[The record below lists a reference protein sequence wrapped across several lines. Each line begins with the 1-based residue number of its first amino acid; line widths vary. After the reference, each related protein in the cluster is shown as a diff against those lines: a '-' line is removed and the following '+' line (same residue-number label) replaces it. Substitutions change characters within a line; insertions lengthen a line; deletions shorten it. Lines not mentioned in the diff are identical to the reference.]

1 MEREEENITPE
12 QILKFEARESLFRVV
27 VSSQVTGFDRSGVQE
42 SRRTGESVF
51 QTERE
56 IVCCWPTMAELTEQ
70 ETPVIHGAETYESL
84 SSLLCNDQRDF
95 LIRNDGQ
102 KVWFLFLFLYSNC
115 GFVHSSR
122 KLHL

>member
-1 MEREEENITPE
+1 MEREEENVTPE

-27 VSSQVTGFDRSGVQE
+27 VSSKVTGFDKSGVQE
-42 SRRTGESVF
+42 SRRTRESVF

-84 SSLLCNDQRDF
+84 SSLLCNDQCDF

-102 KVWFLFLFLYSNC
+102 KV
-115 GFVHSSR
+115 
-122 KLHL
+122 

>member
-12 QILKFEARESLFRVV
+12 QILKFEVRESLFKVV
-27 VSSQVTGFDRSGVQE
+27 VSSQVIGFDRSRVQE
-42 SRRTGESVF
+42 SRRTEESVF

-56 IVCCWPTMAELTEQ
+56 IVCCWPTMAELTEH
-70 ETPVIHGAETYESL
+70 ETTVIHRAETYESL

-102 KVWFLFLFLYSNC
+102 KVWFLFLYSNC
-115 GFVHSSR
+115 GFVHSGR
-122 KLHL
+122 KLHS

>member
-12 QILKFEARESLFRVV
+12 QILKFEVRESLFRVV
-27 VSSQVTGFDRSGVQE
+27 GSSQVTGFDRSGVQE

-84 SSLLCNDQRDF
+84 SSLLCNDQHDF
-95 LIRNDGQ
+95 LIRNDEQ
-102 KVWFLFLFLYSNC
+102 KV
-115 GFVHSSR
+115 
-122 KLHL
+122 

>member
-1 MEREEENITPE
+1 MLIEENITPE

-27 VSSQVTGFDRSGVQE
+27 VSSQVTGFHRSGVQE
-42 SRRTGESVF
+42 SQTTEERVF
-51 QTERE
+51 ETERE
-56 IVCCWPTMAELTEQ
+56 IVCCWPTMAELTKQ

-84 SSLLCNDQRDF
+84 SSLICNDQHDF

-115 GFVHSSR
+115 GFIHSGQ
-122 KLHL
+122 KLHS

>member
-51 QTERE
+51 EIDE
-56 IVCCWPTMAELTEQ
+56 DIVCCWPTMAELTEQ
-70 ETPVIHGAETYESL
+70 ETTVIHRAETYESL

-95 LIRNDGQ
+95 LSRNNG
-102 KVWFLFLFLYSNC
+102 
-115 GFVHSSR
+115 
-122 KLHL
+122 